1 MDQIYFTLVT
11 KMKELVP
18 FSQIP
23 KSDRKVVS
31 RTPMLYTRS
40 GTPIPRGKI
49 DWVGVKRE
57 VTKVEFSLP
66 RRKAEII
73 DLTESPP
80 KSCPVTVGSSTKQI
94 SKIPKPSAGFL
105 NLQTELENIFP
116 DFAASIQKVIMKHKG
131 SNAAYNVSRKIIK
144 LHD

>member
-1 MDQIYFTLVT
+1 
-11 KMKELVP
+11 MKELVP

-49 DWVGVKRE
+49 DLVGVKRE
-57 VTKVEFSLP
+57 ETNVEFSLP
-66 RRKAEII
+66 RRKAEVI
-73 DLTESPP
+73 DLTKSPP
-80 KSCPVTVGSSTKQI
+80 KSRPITVGSSTKQI
-94 SKIPKPSAGFL
+94 SKIPKPSTGFL
-105 NLQTELENIFP
+105 NLQTELEYIFP

-144 LHD
+144 LHDELLKN

>member
-1 MDQIYFTLVT
+1 
-11 KMKELVP
+11 MKELVP

-57 VTKVEFSLP
+57 DTKVEFSLP

-80 KSCPVTVGSSTKQI
+80 KSRPTNSGSRTTQK
-94 SKIPKPSAGFL
+94 SKTPKPRL
-105 NLQTELENIFP
+105 KP
-116 DFAASIQKVIMKHKG
+116 
-131 SNAAYNVSRKIIK
+131 
-144 LHD
+144 

>member
-1 MDQIYFTLVT
+1 
-11 KMKELVP
+11 MKELVP

-49 DWVGVKRE
+49 DLVGVKRE
-57 VTKVEFSLP
+57 ETKVEFSLP
-66 RRKAEII
+66 RRKAEVI

-80 KSCPVTVGSSTKQI
+80 KSRPITVGSSTKQI
-94 SKIPKPSAGFL
+94 SKIPKPSTGFL

-131 SNAAYNVSRKIIK
+131 SNAAYNVSRKIIE
-144 LHD
+144 LHDELLKN